1 MHSNNDFEVWK
12 EFDTKLTGS
21 YGLLVSNFGNFKNI
35 NLVDK
40 KISDNGAGYKFV
52 TVYHKV
58 DGKGRSKHFYVH
70 RLVASLF
77 CPNNDP
83 EELTQVNHKDG
94 DKSNNHYSNLE
105 WASPSD
111 NMRHS
116 HKRGLNMGRRQ
127 HGSTQKASDEV
138 VAWAYYQV
146 KFLGRGITDVAT
158 KSNLPRTTLSSIM
171 NKRSRSLVTDR
182 VDFVG
187 REYGMNMTEDVFLD
201 YI

>member
-1 MHSNNDFEVWK
+1 MNSNNDFEVWK
-12 EFDTKLTGS
+12 EFDTGLDCL
-21 YGLLVSNFGNFKNI
+21 GLLVSSYGNIKNRSWR
-35 NLVDK
+35 DK
-40 KISDNGAGYKFV
+40 IIGDNGNGYKKV
-52 TVYHKV
+52 TVSHRV
-58 DGKGRSKHFYVH
+58 GGKSLTKNLYVH

-77 CPNNDP
+77 CPNPNP

-105 WASPSD
+105 WVSPSD

-116 HKRGLNMGRRQ
+116 HKEGLNMGRRQ

>member
-77 CPNNDP
+77 CHNPNH
-83 EELTQVNHKDG
+83 EEFTQVNHKDG

-105 WASPSD
+105 WVSPSS
-111 NMRHS
+111 NIQHS
-116 HKRGLNMGRRQ
+116 HKEGLSMARRK
-127 HGSTQKASDEV
+127 HGALNSVGKLRAS
-138 VAWAYYQV
+138 WAYYQV
-146 KFLGRGITDVAT
+146 KFAGRGIAEMA
-158 KSNLPRTTLSSIM
+158 NELRIPRTTLSSII
-171 NKRSRSLVTDR
+171 NKRCRVNLTDKVDVIGAKYGGGLGKESLW
-182 VDFVG
+182 
-187 REYGMNMTEDVFLD
+187 D